1 MTAIDEC
8 WVWRGTVRSDG
19 YGTKKIKQ
27 KQSLTHRLAWEWA
40 NGPIPAGMFV
50 CHRCDNPPC
59 CNPQH
64 LYLGTHIDNM
74 ADMVAKRRHWRHAQT
89 HCRSGHDYNTENTRI
104 SAGRRQC
111 RVCNR
116 ARVREYEQ
124 RKRAAV

>member
-1 MTAIDEC
+1 MTTLDEC
-8 WVWRGTVRSDG
+8 WVWRGTVRPDG

-27 KQSLTHRLAWEWA
+27 KQFLTHRLAWEWA

-59 CNPQH
+59 CNPRH
-64 LYLGTHIDNM
+64 LYLGTHSDNM
-74 ADMVAKRRHWRHAQT
+74 ADMVAKRRHWRHARM
-89 HCRSGHDYNTENTRI
+89 HCRSGHEYNAENTTI

-116 ARVREYEQ
+116 ERVREYKE
-124 RKRAAV
+124 RRATI